1 MSFFLWK
8 NGTIAGPPKTL
19 QQLSEMKN
27 EKDFQSWEISP
38 LGEPANR
45 SPISAITQQS
55 DKVISPSRI
64 ILEVADTPSRSL
76 LQFIKDN
83 EYELN
88 REFPE
93 QDMIKKALLG
103 IFSGMGL
110 IGGLLSLLSI
120 ATFATSY
127 RLVIARSAE
136 HARNLLLLGFSKI
149 KSVKSSSSL
158 SCSLFG
164 LSPYL
169 LHCVTE
175 RNIFWFKSRIDEPL
189 SKLRFSSGSLVF
201 LGFYAVFF
209 SWINKRV
216 IEKSVI
222 DLIR

>member
-1 MSFFLWK
+1 MEAATGMPIEVFIGQNREATLDGRFVAFSKRINSVLVPERFLTWANQEFGQPEAGEFFFLWK

-110 IGGLLSLLSI
+110 IGGYSHYSPSL
-120 ATFATSY
+120 
-127 RLVIARSAE
+127 
-136 HARNLLLLGFSKI
+136 
-149 KSVKSSSSL
+149 
-158 SCSLFG
+158 
-164 LSPYL
+164 
-169 LHCVTE
+169 
-175 RNIFWFKSRIDEPL
+175 PL
-189 SKLRFSSGSLVF
+189 PP
-201 LGFYAVFF
+201 
-209 SWINKRV
+209 
-216 IEKSVI
+216 VI
-222 DLIR
+222 DW